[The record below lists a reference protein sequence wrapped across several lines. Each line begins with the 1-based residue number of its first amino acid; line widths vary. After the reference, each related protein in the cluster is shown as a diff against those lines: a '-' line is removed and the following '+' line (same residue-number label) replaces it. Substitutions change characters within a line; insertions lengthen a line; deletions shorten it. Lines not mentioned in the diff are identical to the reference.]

1 MLQNMGHIN
10 NIIFDLGG
18 VILNIDPFKTVA
30 EMKKLG
36 LRNFDA
42 VYAHLKQTHTLD
54 NLEKGLISQRTFLD
68 DIKAETDEPV
78 SDEQVLK
85 AWNALLIDFPE
96 ERIRLL
102 ERLKRNRRF
111 RTFLLSNTNA
121 IHYKVYTCML
131 QEHYGIEGL
140 EVLFDRAYFS
150 HELHMRK
157 PDSEIYT
164 HVLEENA
171 MEPEQT
177 LFIDDSQVNIEAARA
192 LGIEGYHLDGS
203 TTLNDLFPEQ
213 LTTR

>member
-1 MLQNMGHIN
+1 MLQNIGHIE

-54 NLEKGLISQRTFLD
+54 NLEKGLISQRAFLD
-68 DIKAETDEPV
+68 DIKAESDEPV

-85 AWNALLIDFPE
+85 AWNALLIDFPR

-102 ERLKRNRRF
+102 EQLQKDRRF

-121 IHYKVYTCML
+121 IHYQVYTRML
-131 QEHYGIEGL
+131 QEQHGIEGL
-140 EVLFDRAYFS
+140 EALFDRAYFS
-150 HELHMRK
+150 HEMHMRK
-157 PDSEIYT
+157 PDAGIYAR
-164 HVLEENA
+164 VLEENA
-171 MEPEQT
+171 MDPKKT
-177 LFIDDSQVNIEAARA
+177 LFIDDSKANIEAARA
-192 LGIEGYHLDGS
+192 LGIEGYHLEGHTS
-203 TTLNDLFPEQ
+203 ISDLFPEH
-213 LTTR
+213 LTAR